1 MFFRMLINSFHAF
14 PTMGENSFQYE
25 EVRRR
30 LEEWLAG
37 VEKLMVLGV
46 GNELRGDDAVGVLV
60 ARSLKRF
67 NGDRFE
73 AVECGVSLEA
83 CVDYAFERK
92 PSHLLI
98 VDAFPDGGK
107 LILLDT
113 ADLESR
119 TPVSTHRIPLPL
131 LLDAFEQPLEVRIKV
146 LGIGVENFELGAMVS
161 DEYRAVA
168 EKVASIIHEAAM
180 ALSLL

>member
-1 MFFRMLINSFHAF
+1 M
-14 PTMGENSFQYE
+14 EYE

-37 VEKLMVLGV
+37 VEKLIVLGV

-67 NGDRFE
+67 NRDRFE

-92 PSHLLI
+92 PSHILI
-98 VDAFPDGGK
+98 VDAFPDGGR
-107 LILLDT
+107 LILLEP
-113 ADLESR
+113 ADLESH
-119 TPVSTHRIPLPL
+119 TPVSTHAIPLPL
-131 LLDAFEQPLEVRIKV
+131 LLDAFEQSSEASVKV
-146 LGIGVENFELGAMVS
+146 LGIGVENFKLGTIVS
-161 DEYRAVA
+161 DEYREVA
-168 EKVASIIHEAAM
+168 EKVANTIRLAAA

>member
-1 MFFRMLINSFHAF
+1 
-14 PTMGENSFQYE
+14 MGDNGFQYE

-30 LEEWLAG
+30 IEEWLAG

-83 CVDYAFERK
+83 CVEYAFEKK

-98 VDAFPDGGK
+98 VDAFLDGGK
-107 LILLDT
+107 LILLD
-113 ADLESR
+113 ASDLESH
-119 TPVSTHRIPLPL
+119 TPVSTHTIPFPL
-131 LLDAFEQPLEVRIKV
+131 LLDVLEKPPEARIKV
-146 LGIGVENFELGAMVS
+146 LGIGVENFKLGTVVS
-161 DEYRAVA
+161 DEYREVA
-168 EKVASIIHEAAM
+168 EKVASIIRVAA
-180 ALSLL
+180 ATLSLL

>member
-1 MFFRMLINSFHAF
+1 
-14 PTMGENSFQYE
+14 MGENNYQYE

-37 VEKLMVLGV
+37 VAKLMVLGI

-60 ARSLKRF
+60 ARSLKHF

-83 CVDYAFERK
+83 CVDYAFQKK

-98 VDAFPDGGK
+98 VDAFPDGGR
-107 LILLDT
+107 LILLAP

-119 TPVSTHRIPLPL
+119 TPVSTHAIPLPL
-131 LLDAFEQPLEVRIKV
+131 LLDAFELPSEVSVKV
-146 LGIGVENFELGAMVS
+146 LGIGVENFKLGTIVS
-161 DEYRAVA
+161 DEYREVA
-168 EKVASIIHEAAM
+168 ERVANIIRVAAA

>member
-1 MFFRMLINSFHAF
+1 
-14 PTMGENSFQYE
+14 MGENSFQYE
-25 EVRRR
+25 DVRRR
-30 LEEWLAG
+30 LQEWLAG

-46 GNELRGDDAVGVLV
+46 GNELRGDDAVGILV

-83 CVDYAFERK
+83 CVDYALEKK

-98 VDAFPDGGK
+98 VDAFPDRGE
-107 LILLDT
+107 LALLDP

-119 TPVSTHRIPLPL
+119 ISVSTHTIPLPL
-131 LLDAFEQPLEVRIKV
+131 LLDAFEPPSEASVKV
-146 LGIGVENFELGAMVS
+146 LGIGVENFKLGTVVS
-161 DEYRAVA
+161 DEYREVA
-168 EKVASIIHEAAM
+168 EKVASIIRVAA
-180 ALSLL
+180 AKLSLL